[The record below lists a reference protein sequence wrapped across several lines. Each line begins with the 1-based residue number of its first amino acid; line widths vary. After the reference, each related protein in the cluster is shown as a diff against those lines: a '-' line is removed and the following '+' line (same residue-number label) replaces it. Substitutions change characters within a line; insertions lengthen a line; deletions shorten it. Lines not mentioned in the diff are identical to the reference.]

1 MKTLVVLAQKGG
13 AGKTTL
19 ALHWA
24 VEAEAKGRQ
33 RVVLVDVDPQGSAAA
48 WFKRR
53 KAATPVLV
61 QTSGRNFREVI
72 KACKADHVDWVIV
85 DTAPHAE
92 AMAAEA
98 ARAADA
104 VIIPSR
110 PSVLDLEAI
119 GATVDIVRTV
129 RRPAAIVLNACPT
142 RSPVIEQARSA
153 LEAYELALCPTPIM
167 QRVALAYALIDGR
180 AVMEF
185 EPDGKAAEEIRD
197 TWRWIASAC
206 ENGKQMLSC
215 YGDSK
220 IAKTGSNN
228 KWQRH
233 QA

>member
-24 VEAEAKGRQ
+24 VEAEAKARR

-53 KAATPVLV
+53 KAETPTLV
-61 QTSGRNFREVI
+61 QTSGMNFREVI
-72 KACKADHVDWVIV
+72 KACRADNVDWVIV

-98 ARAADA
+98 ARAADV

-110 PSVLDLEAI
+110 PSILDLEAI
-119 GATVDIVRTV
+119 GATVDIVRAV
-129 RRPAAIVLNACPT
+129 RRPAAIVLNACPA
-142 RSPVIEQARSA
+142 RSPVIEQARTA
-153 LEAYELALCPTPIM
+153 LEAYELALCPTPVM

-180 AVMEF
+180 AVTEF

-197 TWRWIASAC
+197 SWKWIASVC
-206 ENGKQMLSC
+206 ESSKQILSC
-215 YGDSK
+215 YDDSK
-220 IAKTGSNN
+220 VARTGSNN
-228 KWQRH
+228 KWQKH